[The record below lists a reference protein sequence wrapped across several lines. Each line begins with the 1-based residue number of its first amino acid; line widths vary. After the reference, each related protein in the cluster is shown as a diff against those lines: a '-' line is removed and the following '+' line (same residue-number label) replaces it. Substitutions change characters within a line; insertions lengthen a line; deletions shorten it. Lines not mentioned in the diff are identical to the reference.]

1 MSRSR
6 ICERASALCRSSSET
21 TANILEDTR
30 GSMSAPLLRTR
41 GFLSTSSRALERVLS
56 GELAGRLLT
65 RGRIGVI
72 LELLWT
78 TLRLWTREE
87 IRIPSSRRRRNICSP
102 LLLLN
107 WRCWSH
113 SRRARGRWIW
123 KSCLF
128 VYLIKVLLLLLQRI
142 APRTIP
148 RYSIERPGNMAF
160 LELP

>member
-1 MSRSR
+1 MPRSR

-30 GSMSAPLLRTR
+30 GSMPAPLFRTR

-56 GELAGRLLT
+56 GELAGRLLI

-78 TLRLWTREE
+78 TLRLWVREE
-87 IRIPSSRRRRNICSP
+87 IGIPSSRRRRNVCSP

-113 SRRARGRWIW
+113 SRRAGGRWVW
-123 KSCLF
+123 KSCLL
-128 VYLIKVLLLLLQRI
+128 VYFIQMLLLLLKRI

-148 RYSIERPGNMAF
+148 CYSIERPGDMAF
-160 LELP
+160 LKLP